1 MKKNKPTRKII
12 IFFVIFSTSFTI
24 SQNKEDFL
32 SLDRYLSWE
41 NIEAPQISP
50 DGKKI
55 IYSRKWVDS
64 VNDTWENTLWIMDSD
79 GSKNR
84 FLVDGSSAKW
94 SSDNKKIAFLSK
106 GKLNKTQIFVRWM
119 DNEGSTSQ
127 ISRLNNSP
135 SNISW
140 SPDGKYIA
148 FQMLVDSQDDLSWK
162 IKMPSKPKNAKWTE
176 NPKIIESLN
185 YKRDRIG
192 FSPKGYRHLFIIS
205 AQGGVPKQITY
216 GDWHHDSYMWLKDG
230 KNIVFQSLRIKDA
243 EYEWRESEL
252 YKINIKSKQIIQLTK
267 RKGPDRGPIP
277 SPNGKY
283 IAYTGHDWTND
294 TYIEEKLY
302 IMNIDG
308 SNHKQIAEEMGR
320 SPRNI
325 IWSEDSKGIYFTAA
339 IRGTNNLYYASLNGK
354 KTTITRGSHML
365 TINDV
370 SNSGLAVGTLSSP
383 KIPKNLISLNLKNK
397 SQIKTLFTSN
407 ESHLSEVKLG
417 DIEEIWYNSK
427 DDFNIQGWIV
437 KPPNFD
443 SKKKYPLILRIH
455 GGPHSMYNF
464 GFDFKNQDHAANGY
478 VVLYTNPRGSSGYGS
493 NFGNAIKNAYPDKDY
508 DDLMAGVDEVI
519 SKGYIDEKNLFVYG
533 GSGGGVLT
541 AWIVGHT
548 NRFSA
553 AVSKA
558 PVINWISFVG
568 TTDGVYWYNNFKNLP
583 WEDPSEHLTR
593 SPLMYVDKVNTPTM
607 LMTGERDLRTPM
619 SQTEEFYQAL
629 KFRKVPTAMIRLK
642 DGWHSRNSP
651 PTNFIR
657 VQLYLRNWFERYR
670 VE

>member
-1 MKKNKPTRKII
+1 MKKNKPTHKII

-55 IYSRKWVDS
+55 IYSRKWVDP

-417 DIEEIWYNSK
+417 DIEEIWYKSK

-508 DDLMAGVDEVI
+508 DDLMAGVDEVV

>member
-1 MKKNKPTRKII
+1 
-12 IFFVIFSTSFTI
+12 
-24 SQNKEDFL
+24 
-32 SLDRYLSWE
+32 
-41 NIEAPQISP
+41 
-50 DGKKI
+50 
-55 IYSRKWVDS
+55 
-64 VNDTWENTLWIMDSD
+64 
-79 GSKNR
+79 
-84 FLVDGSSAKW
+84 
-94 SSDNKKIAFLSK
+94 
-106 GKLNKTQIFVRWM
+106 
-119 DNEGSTSQ
+119 
-127 ISRLNNSP
+127 
-135 SNISW
+135 
-140 SPDGKYIA
+140 
-148 FQMLVDSQDDLSWK
+148 
-162 IKMPSKPKNAKWTE
+162 
-176 NPKIIESLN
+176 
-185 YKRDRIG
+185 
-192 FSPKGYRHLFIIS
+192 
-205 AQGGVPKQITY
+205 
-216 GDWHHDSYMWLKDG
+216 
-230 KNIVFQSLRIKDA
+230 
-243 EYEWRESEL
+243 
-252 YKINIKSKQIIQLTK
+252 
-267 RKGPDRGPIP
+267 
-277 SPNGKY
+277 
-283 IAYTGHDWTND
+283 
-294 TYIEEKLY
+294 
-302 IMNIDG
+302 
-308 SNHKQIAEEMGR
+308 
-320 SPRNI
+320 
-325 IWSEDSKGIYFTAA
+325 
-339 IRGTNNLYYASLNGK
+339 
-354 KTTITRGSHML
+354 ML
-365 TINDV
+365 TVNDV

-407 ESHLSEVKLG
+407 EGHLSEVKLG

-593 SPLMYVDKVNTPTM
+593 SPLMYVDNVNTPTM

>member
-1 MKKNKPTRKII
+1 MKKNKPIRKII
-12 IFFVIFSTSFTI
+12 IFFIIFSTSFTI

-55 IYSRKWVDS
+55 IYSRKWVDP

-383 KIPKNLISLNLKNK
+383 KIPKNLISLNLRNK

-417 DIEEIWYNSK
+417 DVEEIWYKSK

-593 SPLMYVDKVNTPTM
+593 SPLMYVDNVNTPTM